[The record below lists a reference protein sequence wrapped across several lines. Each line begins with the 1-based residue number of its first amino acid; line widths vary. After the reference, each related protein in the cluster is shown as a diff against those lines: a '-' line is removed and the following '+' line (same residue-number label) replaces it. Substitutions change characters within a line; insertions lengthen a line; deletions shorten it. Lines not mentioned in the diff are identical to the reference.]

1 MSRRANRVPDPSTG
15 STRRGLLPW
24 GLLVAGLVTAVP
36 VRAAEA
42 AQVPSDASPP
52 TRLVPL
58 QPLAQHARL
67 LERALSY
74 LGQPLAQEDHDRI
87 NRATAA
93 TDEAAACAEIEAV
106 LDRHVL
112 LVVAINPESRVKVTR
127 GPALA
132 ELVEAGSR
140 LFLVKVLNEAG
151 VTSPLTVASPNSGAV
166 STASWSSDLSPEPP
180 VKVTAADVRERWADI
195 SLYQKPPMSD
205 RLSGLGLEYQILE
218 VGSRER
224 GQRSAQIAFSVGQ
237 GTQDIGFRNDASV
250 LFEARPAHQVTLRV
264 RDERGEPT
272 VASLLVR
279 DSAGHTYPSPSK
291 RLAPDLPFQ
300 SQVYRADGERL
311 ALPAGSYAVTWSR
324 GPEYL
329 RKAMELKVDGP
340 AELAVELERWIDPA
354 KLGWYSGD
362 HHIHAAGCSHY
373 DNPTQGVSPL
383 DMWRQ
388 VEGEALNVGSVLTW
402 GPCYY
407 HQKRHFSGQDH
418 PVSKPGHLVHYDLEV
433 SGFPSSHAGH
443 IVLLGLRDQDYPGTT
458 RIEHWPSWDLPILRW
473 AKGQGAVTGFAHS
486 GFGLAV
492 AGTDLPSYEMPAF
505 DGIGANEYVV
515 DVTHDAVDF
524 ISAGDT
530 SHLAELNIW
539 YHTLNVGFR
548 TRISGETDFPCLTDD
563 RVGEGRTYVKLDGPL
578 TYRGFIEGI
587 RAGRSYVSDGR
598 SHLMDFSV
606 NGTEVGTAASE
617 VRLDREGPVRI
628 ALKVSARLPE
638 SPDEELRS
646 TTPGDFLVQFLGP
659 VEKPYWDLRRARIGK
674 SREVPIEIVVNGRA
688 VARRHVV
695 ADGTVQNVEL
705 EAPVGRSSWIAAR
718 ILPSSHTN
726 PIFVIVGGKPV
737 RASARSAQWCLDAV
751 GQCWSQKRVRT
762 TPADLEAARSGY
774 EHARQVY
781 RRLLAESQTE

>member
-1 MSRRANRVPDPSTG
+1 MSQRAKRAPNPSARSRSG
-15 STRRGLLPW
+15 RLLL
-24 GLLVAGLVTAVP
+24 GLLVAGWGTA
-36 VRAAEA
+36 AAVQA
-42 AQVPSDASPP
+42 AQATQVPSETSSP
-52 TRLVPL
+52 TRPVPL

-67 LERALSY
+67 LERTLSY

-87 NRATAA
+87 NRATAG
-93 TDEAAACAEIEAV
+93 TDEAAAGAEIEAV
-106 LDRHVL
+106 LDRYAL
-112 LVVAINPESRVKVTR
+112 LIVAINPESRVKVTR
-127 GPALA
+127 GAARP
-132 ELVEAGSR
+132 ELVEAGTR

-151 VTSPLTVASPNSGAV
+151 VTAPLTVLSPNSGAV
-166 STASWSSDLSPEPP
+166 STPSWASDLSPEPP
-180 VKVTAADVRERWADI
+180 VKVTAADIRDRWADI
-195 SLYQKPPMSD
+195 SLYQKPPLSD

-218 VGSRER
+218 IGSRDR
-224 GQRSAQIAFSVGQ
+224 GRRSAQIAFNVGQ
-237 GTQDIGFRNDASV
+237 GTQDIGFRNDV
-250 LFEARPAHQVTLRV
+250 TILFEARPSHPVTLWV
-264 RDERGEPT
+264 SDAKGEPT
-272 VASLLVR
+272 VASFLVR
-279 DSAGHTYPSPSK
+279 DAAGRIYPSVSK

-311 ALPAGSYAVTWSR
+311 TLPAGSYAVTWSR

-329 RKAMELKVDGP
+329 RKTVELKVDRP
-340 AELAVELERWIDPA
+340 TELAVKLERWIDPA
-354 KLGWYSGD
+354 KHGWYSGD

-458 RIEHWPSWDLPILRW
+458 RIEHWPSWDLPILQW
-473 AKGQGAVTGFAHS
+473 AKGQDAVTGFAHS

-530 SHLAELNIW
+530 QHLAELNIW

-563 RVGEGRTYVKLDGPL
+563 RVGEGRTYAKLDGPL
-578 TYRGFIEGI
+578 TYRGFIEAI
-587 RAGRSYVSDGR
+587 RVGRSYVSDGR
-598 SHLMDFSV
+598 SHLMDFHV
-606 NGTEVGTAASE
+606 NGTEVGTSGSE
-617 VRLDREGPVRI
+617 VRLERAGPVRVG
-628 ALKVSARLPE
+628 LKVSARLPE
-638 SPDEELRS
+638 TPDDELRS
-646 TTPGDFLVQFLGP
+646 SVPGDFLVQYLGP
-659 VEKPYWDLRRARIGK
+659 FEKPYWDLRRARIGRT
-674 SREVPIEIVVNGRA
+674 REVPVEVVVNGRA
-688 VARRHVV
+688 VARRTVV
-695 ADGTVQNVEL
+695 ADGTVQSLEL
-705 EAPVGRSSWIAAR
+705 EAPVDRSSWIAAR
-718 ILPSSHTN
+718 ILPSAHTN
-726 PIFVIVGGKPV
+726 PIFVLVGGKPV

-751 GQCWSQKRVRT
+751 GQCWSQKKART
-762 TPADLEAARSGY
+762 NAADLEAARAGY
-774 EHARQVY
+774 EHARQIY